1 MTGFFEVYV
10 EGHFSAAHA
19 LVDYPGDCARLHG
32 HNWVVRVFVKC
43 GAVDD
48 TGIGI
53 DFREVRQ
60 ALDASLAD
68 FDHTMLNNLPV
79 FKDRN
84 ATAENIARL
93 LYGELGRRLNKDGV
107 KVSGVMVAETPAAG
121 VYYREE

>member
-1 MTGFFEVYV
+1 MAGFFEVYV

-32 HNWVVRVFVKC
+32 HNWIVRVFVKC
-43 GAVDD
+43 AAVNG

-53 DFREVRQ
+53 DFRKVRQ
-60 ALDASLAD
+60 ALDTTLAD
-68 FDHTMLNNLPV
+68 FDHTLLNDLPL

-93 LYGELGRRLNKDGV
+93 LYGELGRMLDEDGV
-107 KVSGVMVAETPAAG
+107 KVSAVMVAETPEAG
-121 VYYREE
+121 VFYREE

>member
-43 GAVDD
+43 GAVDEK
-48 TGIGI
+48 GIGI
-53 DFREVRQ
+53 DFRKVRQ

-68 FDHTMLNNLPV
+68 FDHTLLNELPV
-79 FKDRN
+79 FKNLN

-93 LYGELGRRLNKDGV
+93 LYGERGRRLDGDGA
-107 KVSGVMVAETPAAG
+107 KVSAVMVAETPEAG
-121 VYYREE
+121 VFYREE